1 MRLPKFEYLEPNSID
16 EVLKVLSET
25 KGDATILAGG
35 TDILPSMKRKSVKPK
50 YVVGLKKLSDT
61 RYIKY
66 KKGDGLTI
74 GGITTLREIIES
86 EVIKDRYPIIIDACS
101 RVASNQIRNVGTIG
115 GNICLDNKCM
125 YYNQDHIWWKSREDC
140 FKRGGKQC
148 YVVKRGKSCWA
159 LSMADTVPALI
170 ALDARIKLINSSGE
184 REIKL
189 EDFYTGEGRSVNNIK
204 EDEILIEI
212 IIPEG
217 NGISLFKKLA
227 VRGAIDFAIVNTGV
241 KMSMSDGRCKD
252 IRIVVNA
259 VSPSPERLRNTEEFL
274 KDKKL
279 DDVTIEEASDKAT
292 KEIKYVTDMFG
303 NSSWYRRRMIKVL
316 ISRSIKEIAGRR

>member
-1 MRLPKFEYLEPNSID
+1 
-16 EVLKVLSET
+16 
-25 KGDATILAGG
+25 
-35 TDILPSMKRKSVKPK
+35 
-50 YVVGLKKLSDT
+50 
-61 RYIKY
+61 
-66 KKGDGLTI
+66 
-74 GGITTLREIIES
+74 
-86 EVIKDRYPIIIDACS
+86 
-101 RVASNQIRNVGTIG
+101 
-115 GNICLDNKCM
+115 
-125 YYNQDHIWWKSREDC
+125 
-140 FKRGGKQC
+140 
-148 YVVKRGKSCWA
+148 
-159 LSMADTVPALI
+159 MADTVPALI

>member
-16 EVLKVLSET
+16 EILKILSEM
-25 KGDATILAGG
+25 KGDARVLAGG

-50 YVVGLKKLSDT
+50 YVVGLKKLSDMN
-61 RYIKY
+61 YIKY
-66 KKGDGLTI
+66 KKGDGLRI
-74 GGITTLREIIES
+74 GATTTLREIIES
-86 EVIKDRYPIIIDACS
+86 EAIKDRYPIIIDACC

-170 ALDARIKLINSSGE
+170 ALDARIRLKNSSGE

-189 EDFYTGEGRSVNNIK
+189 EDFYTGEGRSVNTIK
-204 EDEILIEI
+204 EDEILMEI
-212 IIPEG
+212 VIPEG

-241 KMSMSDGRCKD
+241 KISMSDGRCKD

-259 VSPSPERLRNTEEFL
+259 VSPSPEMLRNTE
-274 KDKKL
+274 
-279 DDVTIEEASDKAT
+279 
-292 KEIKYVTDMFG
+292 
-303 NSSWYRRRMIKVL
+303 
-316 ISRSIKEIAGRR
+316 